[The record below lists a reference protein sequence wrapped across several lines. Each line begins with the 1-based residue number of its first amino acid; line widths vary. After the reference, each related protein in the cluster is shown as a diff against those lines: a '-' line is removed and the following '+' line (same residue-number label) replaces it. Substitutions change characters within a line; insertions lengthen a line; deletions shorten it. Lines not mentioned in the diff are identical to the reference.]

1 LGGDTQNGEI
11 GKKKYE
17 PLNLKGFPMFPFN
30 FQTNPCAAKFGK
42 KAEGGAEKHVFDE
55 WLMLRGRFWN
65 VLEWFSPMLNNPE
78 QFQHSS
84 SSTSI
89 TSQI

>member
-1 LGGDTQNGEI
+1 MLVLEEESWNCSGLFNIGENHS
-11 GKKKYE
+11 K
-17 PLNLKGFPMFPFN
+17 P
-30 FQTNPCAAKFGK
+30 FQTLP
-42 KAEGGAEKHVFDE
+42 
-55 WLMLRGRFWN
+55 LSIRGRFWN